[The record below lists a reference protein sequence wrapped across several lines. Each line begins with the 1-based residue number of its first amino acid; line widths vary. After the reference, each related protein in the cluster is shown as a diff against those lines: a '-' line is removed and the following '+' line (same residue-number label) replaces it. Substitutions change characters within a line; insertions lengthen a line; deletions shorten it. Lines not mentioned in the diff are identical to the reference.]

1 MSVDSQWLGH
11 YFDQYQKALFPNTV
25 ESELLRLHELCLK
38 VRSAGK
44 KLILAGN
51 GASASLASHGAVDFS
66 KQGKVRAVCFNEANL
81 LTAFSNDWGYENW
94 VVKALEIYADPGDVV
109 ILISSSGKSPNLVK
123 AGAACAAQGL
133 TLVTFTG
140 FASDNP
146 LKQLGEINFWVESHA
161 YNLIE
166 NVHGIWL
173 CTVVDMLVGRS
184 DYGVT

>member
-1 MSVDSQWLGH
+1 MGWPNAAWR
-11 YFDQYQKALFPNTV
+11 QY
-25 ESELLRLHELCLK
+25 
-38 VRSAGK
+38 
-44 KLILAGN
+44 
-51 GASASLASHGAVDFS
+51 
-66 KQGKVRAVCFNEANL
+66 
-81 LTAFSNDWGYENW
+81 
-94 VVKALEIYADPGDVV
+94 
-109 ILISSSGKSPNLVK
+109 
-123 AGAACAAQGL
+123 AQGL